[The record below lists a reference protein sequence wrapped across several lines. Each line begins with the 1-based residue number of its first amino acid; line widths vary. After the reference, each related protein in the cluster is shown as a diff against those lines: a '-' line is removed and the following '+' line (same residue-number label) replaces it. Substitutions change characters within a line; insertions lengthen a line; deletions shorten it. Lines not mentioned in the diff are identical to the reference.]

1 MADIGYHGS
10 YAKFIT
16 EDRNT
21 AASFMGTDNIVGDRF
36 TIESHYENG
45 ERTGWVVNR
54 FGKPIGEIDQ
64 SVLDRVEVLKAKGW
78 TVCALLVFVAFTEEP
93 APGYYWGEVALI
105 AYDPKNEEAFS
116 NWVDLVGTKLAGG
129 VRPDLKLG
137 TKGFNQVLES
147 NGSWFP
153 TGRHQLPPKQK
164 GTAFVKT
171 ERSSTE
177 RLVNQARKGNI
188 GCTVASWVFLLA
200 VVALIVVFVMGLF

>member
-1 MADIGYHGS
+1 MADIGYYGT

-21 AASFMGTDNIVGDRF
+21 AASFMGTDNIVGDRY
-36 TIESHYENG
+36 TIEARYNDGKRE
-45 ERTGWVVNR
+45 GWVVNR
-54 FGKPIGEIDQ
+54 FGKPVGEVDDAL
-64 SVLDRVEVLKAKGW
+64 LDEVEVLKAKGW
-78 TVCALLVFVAFTEEP
+78 TVWALLVFVAFTEDP
-93 APGYYWGEVALI
+93 APGYYWGEVAVI
-105 AYDPKNEEAFS
+105 AYDPKHEQAFS
-116 NWVDLVGTKLAGG
+116 NWVNLVGNKLASG

-147 NGSWFP
+147 NGDWFP
-153 TGRHQLPPKQK
+153 SGRHQLPAKQK

-200 VVALIVVFVMGLF
+200 VVALIVFFVMGLF